1 MPKAHRL
8 MYSLIYPAV
17 LGTVLINVFI
27 PISNFISGQLI
38 YGTKFTFIKLFLTV
52 GIVFHFAVDYLFA
65 EEAQENGWKGF
76 FIDTLILM
84 GLWIAAS
91 SIQMNQKEVPNFA
104 WLSGALAFVYAVF
117 IFYVCKFCKH
127 YQSWER
133 VAIVES
139 LGFLWFRT
147 RSSSPVSLPDRN
159 TKTKIIREKY
169 NENLCAIFCYSFNVT
184 THCQCHSRWRPW
196 DERRRIGGR
205 Y

>member
-139 LGFLWFRT
+139 LGFLWF
-147 RSSSPVSLPDRN
+147 
-159 TKTKIIREKY
+159 IIGAFWMNPAFIILGLFLFGFLLAYTANKVL
-169 NENLCAIFCYSFNVT
+169 NSDSQQLA
-184 THCQCHSRWRPW
+184 
-196 DERRRIGGR
+196 G
-205 Y
+205 